1 MISNENTDYVSEGLK
16 LVYFDRKDEWK
27 NAVQRASLT
36 DIKETLK
43 IMKELQNAKSDVE
56 VRAVAEK
63 YYGKLTGDVLAMVLG
78 FSKKGP
84 EFLIAYDPAYYD
96 ENAER
101 KFIDKVWANNRRCA
115 GIESVSSQQSLN

>member
-16 LVYFDRKDEWK
+16 LVYFDRKEEWK
-27 NAVQRASLT
+27 NAVRRADPIDL
-36 DIKETLK
+36 DVTLQV
-43 IMKELQNAKSDVE
+43 MKELQGTKSDVE
-56 VRAVAEK
+56 VRAVADK
-63 YYGKLTGDVLAMVLG
+63 HYGKLTGDVLAMVLG

-101 KFIDKVWANNRRCA
+101 KFIDSKNKKNAVCA
-115 GIESVSSQQSLN
+115 GIESAGSQPSSN

>member
-16 LVYFDRKDEWK
+16 LVYFDRKEEWK
-27 NAVQRASLT
+27 NAVRRADPIDL
-36 DIKETLK
+36 DVTLQV
-43 IMKELQNAKSDVE
+43 MKELQGAKSDVE
-56 VRAVAEK
+56 VRAVADK
-63 YYGKLTGDVLAMVLG
+63 HYGKLTGDVLAMVLG

-101 KFIDKVWANNRRCA
+101 KFIDSIIRKNAVCA
-115 GIESVSSQQSLN
+115 GIESAGSQPSSN